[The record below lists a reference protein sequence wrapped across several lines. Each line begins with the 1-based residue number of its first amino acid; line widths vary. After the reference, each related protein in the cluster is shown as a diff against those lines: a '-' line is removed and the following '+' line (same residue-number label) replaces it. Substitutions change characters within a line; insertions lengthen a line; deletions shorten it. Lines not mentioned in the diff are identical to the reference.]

1 MADYQLDKVAS
12 DVNDTING
20 AVVSNASQS
29 LSEAEKAQARENIGA
44 VAFGSLLQIK
54 GHYSTVTELEEAV
67 PSPNVGDPY
76 SVGSVV
82 PYDLYI
88 FDGLT
93 NAWLNY
99 GPIRGTDI
107 SARSIQNYSIASSS
121 WVFDDSLYEDYQYK
135 ARITISEITANDM
148 PIVVFEPNDA
158 VSGNFSPVCYCFA
171 GYAEIWAKSVP
182 NGSITLP
189 VVTYLVNVSN
199 GKGITN
205 ASGGINAGSITTDKY
220 ANLSVTGAKIANGAV
235 TRDKQSGDALYSP
248 TVLLTSDRTITVD
261 DIGKTLN
268 SGWASTAV
276 TRTLSITA
284 ESSSVIPVGAEIAIC
299 RLYERANCNITISGA
314 RVIHDGRQI
323 AIATNTITLNI
334 PAMGGMIALKK
345 FEQSS
350 SNGDVWLVTGN
361 VEVVT

>member
-12 DVNDTING
+12 EVNDTING

-44 VAFGSLLQIK
+44 VAFGSLLQLI
-54 GHYSTVTELEEAV
+54 GHYATLAELEAAV

-93 NAWLNY
+93 SDWLNY

-107 SARSIQNYSIASSS
+107 SARSVQNYSIASGS
-121 WVFDDSLYEDYQYK
+121 WTYDDSLYEDYQYK
-135 ARITISEITANDM
+135 ARITISDITANDM

-189 VVTYLVNVSN
+189 TVTYLVNVGN

-205 ASGGINAGSITTDKY
+205 ASGGINAGGISTDKL
-220 ANLSVTGAKIANGAV
+220 ADGAV
-235 TRDKQSGDALYSP
+235 TAPKIAANAVSSEYTA
-248 TVLLTSDRTITVD
+248 
-261 DIGKTLN
+261 TLN
-268 SGWASTAV
+268 TTWTGSSAPYSKEQTINGVLATDSPIIDLVPSSTYATAQQQEDAWAKVYRVVAAANKLTFYAH
-276 TRTLSITA
+276 
-284 ESSSVIPVGAEIAIC
+284 EKPSVSLPIKVIC
-299 RLYERANCNITISGA
+299 IR
-314 RVIHDGRQI
+314 
-323 AIATNTITLNI
+323 
-334 PAMGGMIALKK
+334 K
-345 FEQSS
+345 
-350 SNGDVWLVTGN
+350 
-361 VEVVT
+361 